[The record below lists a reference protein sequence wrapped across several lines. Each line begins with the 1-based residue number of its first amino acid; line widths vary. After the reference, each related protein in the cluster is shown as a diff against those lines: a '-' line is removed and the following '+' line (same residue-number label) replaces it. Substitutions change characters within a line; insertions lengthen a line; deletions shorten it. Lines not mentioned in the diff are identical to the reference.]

1 MLLLHRIY
9 RHNLGEE
16 LTKDA
21 WNPANRGTAAFM
33 YRVKTQLIYMFPE
46 DDRRLLPEGE
56 TWPSMM
62 SAALAEAVETP
73 AATPWATS

>member
-1 MLLLHRIY
+1 MAPTIYSAFRDALLHRIY

-33 YRVKTQLIYMFPE
+33 ARVKTQLIYMFPE
-46 DDRRLLPEGE
+46 DDRRLLPEG
-56 TWPSMM
+56 
-62 SAALAEAVETP
+62 
-73 AATPWATS
+73 